1 MELFQGKESLKEKV
15 DSDNNLKKRMAK
27 NDFRVT
33 SSFWDYH

>member
-15 DSDNNLKKRMAK
+15 DSGNNLKKRMAK

-33 SSFWDYH
+33 SSF